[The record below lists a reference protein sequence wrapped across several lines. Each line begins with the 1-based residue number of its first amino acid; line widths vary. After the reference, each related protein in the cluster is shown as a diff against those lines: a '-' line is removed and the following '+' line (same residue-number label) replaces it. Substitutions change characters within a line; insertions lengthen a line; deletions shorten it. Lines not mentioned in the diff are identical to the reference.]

1 MLVRVVDD
9 HGFATARRAT
19 EDHAQVV
26 FHEQFDD
33 ETMADCVYGV
43 DHLVRVV
50 DDACVIR
57 FPVVFFLSDLHLN
70 VLPLELFVQHEID

>member
-1 MLVRVVDD
+1 VLVRVVDD

-26 FHEQFDD
+26 FHEQFND
-33 ETMADCVYGV
+33 ESVADCVYGV

-50 DDACVIR
+50 NDARVIR
-57 FPVVFFLSDLHLN
+57 LPIVLFLSDLHLN
-70 VLPLELFVQHEID
+70 VLPFELFVQHEID